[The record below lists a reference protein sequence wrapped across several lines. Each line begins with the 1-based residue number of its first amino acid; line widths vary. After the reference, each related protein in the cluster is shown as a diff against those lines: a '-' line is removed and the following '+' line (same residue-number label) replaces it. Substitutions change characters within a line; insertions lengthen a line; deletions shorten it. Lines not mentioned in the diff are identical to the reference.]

1 MTTANAKKTG
11 SKFKTREPA
20 APKTE
25 TPPLI
30 VRMLAPLA
38 PEPVAVSLPEPPPTP
53 PAVLTREFFTA
64 GRAVFT
70 VELPAAFITARAE
83 QGETW
88 HTHYTFGVR
97 RSEWNGREYLLV
109 DSFTAYEKPVYLG
122 KLREDT
128 GDVNLTTGSKFP
140 ADATRVKVVTK
151 VIKAVW
157 EGRGEDIA
165 KAGWRVMHDGRCS
178 KCRRSLTDPLSLDR
192 GIGPDCYVM
201 VCGSPE
207 EFVRF

>member
-1 MTTANAKKTG
+1 MTTATAKKTG
-11 SKFKTREPA
+11 SKFKTRKPA
-20 APKTE
+20 APNAVE
-25 TPPLI
+25 T
-30 VRMLAPLA
+30 LA
-38 PEPVAVSLPEPPPTP
+38 PEPVAYRMELAEMEAIQAAEVAAQ

-88 HTHYTFGVR
+88 HPHYVFGVR
-97 RSEWNGREYLLV
+97 RSEYNGREFLLV
-109 DSFTAYEKPVYLG
+109 DSFVAYEKPVYLG

-128 GDVNLTTGSKFP
+128 GDVSLTPGSKFP

-151 VIKAVW
+151 VLKAIC
-157 EGRGEDIA
+157 EGRGEQIA
-165 KAGWRVMHDGRCS
+165 AAGWRVMHDGKCS
-178 KCRRSLTDPLSLDR
+178 KCRRQLTDPLSLGR
-192 GIGPDCYVM
+192 GIGPDCYEM
-201 VCGSPE
+201 LCGKPE